1 MIHPRTFIL
10 LALFGFGGIAML
22 ALAGDQRG
30 DPVPTSS
37 SMAPSSLGGLPGDAN
52 HVEVMQVPIHGVSI
66 EEPIRMLATKGEELI
81 GPWQIEGQVAKG
93 HDGVLENSSLIVR
106 VHAGFDSQGTLLQE
120 GRALTDLN
128 GEFTWATATPEQTV
142 TIEVTPDVKGHC
154 VYPATAVVIAGD
166 APPTGL
172 RPMVYELDALLQGR
186 IVDPNGAPIIG
197 ARVISHLAET
207 VSNGEGQYSLSM
219 ASDYDFSTVRAV
231 AAGHAEAALSLGALR
246 AGSQPV
252 PDLVLAQDYGVQ
264 GRVFDSEGAPIVGA
278 TVCTYPRE
286 RNQTTTDE
294 EGKFRL
300 GGLNPAKKRTRV
312 SAGMQ
317 GFSTAAAYVMP
328 ESAATELEFVLDR
341 GIGVAGRVADPHGK
355 AVPHATVSVGNYPS
369 SRPGQFS
376 VTDSEGRF
384 LLENVTGDSNTVW
397 ALRQGWAPGKVDLR
411 IPDECKGLDGI
422 QIELG
427 LGFEFAGIV
436 LDENDK
442 PVAGAR
448 VNPSSLGIP
457 IGGSFVG
464 NGTNTGADGRFLLQ
478 QVPDERVLLRVYAQ
492 GYSRVERRVKAGTS
506 VKFRVKGSG
515 SLAGH
520 VVDGATGEA
529 VPSFVVKLVQP
540 RLARFE
546 RSLTNYG
553 YEWRTMGM
561 SFVAP
566 DGVWSTGHE
575 NLKVGAITGVKV
587 SAPGYAETTLDH
599 VVVANDPDPAALR
612 IELHSGVTLRGFVT
626 DATSGTPIASARIR
640 RMIEGNPSD
649 TQRYVNDESC
659 WTHTDSEGIFELRGV
674 SFGRMFLVVDETE
687 FPVHLDGPFDVDGGS
702 STLERTIAVTS
713 GGGVE
718 GRFLDGAGNPLAYQS
733 VKITALETPTDER
746 PAQTTQTD
754 ATGAFAFA
762 GLPPGPHHLI
772 GSVDRS
778 DASMAQGIGV
788 LQLIQVKNEQ
798 IQKADLRPTGHCTL
812 IGTVEFDGEL
822 PGTLSVSLRP
832 EQVPG
837 VWASRVL
844 TAGVFAGKFTAPHL
858 DSGKWKASVFF
869 HDENR
874 RMIMGSAWVQVTEQ
888 GVTEVHINAR
898 PMR

>member
-10 LALFGFGGIAML
+10 LALLGFGGIAML
-22 ALAGDQRG
+22 ALTGDQGG

-37 SMAPSSLGGLPGDAN
+37 SMASSSLGGLPGDAN
-52 HVEVMQVPIHGVSI
+52 HVEVMQIPIHGESI
-66 EEPIRMLATKGEELI
+66 EEPIRMLITEGAEPI
-81 GPWQIEGQVAKG
+81 GPWQIEGHVAKG
-93 HDGVLENSSLIVR
+93 SYGVLENSPLIVK
-106 VHAGFDSQGTLLQE
+106 VYAGFDSQGTLLQE

-128 GEFTWATATPEQTV
+128 GEFAWATATPEQTV
-142 TIEVTPDVKGHC
+142 TIEITPDVKGYR
-154 VYPATAVVIAGD
+154 VYPATAVVITGD

-172 RPMVYELDALLQGR
+172 RPTVYELDALLQGR
-186 IVDPNGAPIIG
+186 VVDPNGAPIAG

-219 ASDYDFSTVRAV
+219 ASAYYSSTVRAV

-252 PDLVLAQDYGVQ
+252 PDLVMARDFGVH
-264 GRVFDSEGAPIVGA
+264 GRVLDSEGAPIVGA

-286 RNQTTTDE
+286 RNQTTTDD

-300 GGLNPAKKRTRV
+300 GGLNPAKKMIRV

-317 GFSTAAAYVMP
+317 GFSTAAIYAKP

-341 GIGVAGRVADPHGK
+341 GISVAGRVVDPHGK
-355 AVPHATVSVGNYPS
+355 AVPHAIVSAGNYPD
-369 SRPGQFS
+369 SRPGKFF
-376 VTDSEGRF
+376 VTDPDGIF
-384 LLENVTGDSNTVW
+384 ALENVSRDSTAVW
-397 ALRQGWAPGKVDLR
+397 ALRKGWAPGKVGIR
-411 IPDECKGLDGI
+411 ISDECGGLEGI

-427 LGFEFAGIV
+427 LGFEFSGIV
-436 LDENDK
+436 LDEDDK

-448 VNPSSLGIP
+448 VSPSSFGVP

-464 NGTNTGADGRFLLQ
+464 NGTSTGADGRFLLQ

-492 GYSRVERRVKAGTS
+492 GYSRVKKRVKAGTS
-506 VKFRVKGSG
+506 VKLRVKGSG

-529 VPSFVVKLVQP
+529 IPSFVVKLAQP
-540 RLARFE
+540 RLARRE
-546 RSLTNYG
+546 QPLTNYRS
-553 YEWRTMGM
+553 EWQTMGM
-561 SFVAP
+561 SFMAP
-566 DGVWSTGHE
+566 DGVWSTGYE
-575 NLKVGAITGVKV
+575 NLQVGAITGVKV

-599 VVVANDPDPAALR
+599 VVVSSDPDPAALR

-626 DATSGTPIASARIR
+626 DATSGIPIARARIR
-640 RMIEGNPSD
+640 RITEGNPMD
-649 TQRYVNDESC
+649 AQRYVNDESC
-659 WTHTDSEGIFELRGV
+659 WTHTDADGAFELHEV
-674 SFGRMFLVVDETE
+674 PFGRMFLAVDETE
-687 FPVHLDGPFDVDGGS
+687 FPFHLDGPLDIDGGA
-702 STLERTIAVTS
+702 STLERAIAVTS
-713 GGGVE
+713 GGRVE
-718 GRFLDGAGNPLAYQS
+718 GRFLDGASNPLAYQS
-733 VKITALETPTDER
+733 VKITALETPTDEP
-746 PAQTTQTD
+746 PAQTTKTD

-788 LQLIQVKNEQ
+788 LQLIEVEHDQ
-798 IQKADLRPTGHCTL
+798 IQKVDLRPTGRCTL

-822 PGTLSVSLRP
+822 PEALSVSLRP

-858 DSGKWKASVFF
+858 DPGKWTASVFF

-874 RMIMGSAWVQVTEQ
+874 RMIMGSARVQVTEQ
-888 GVTEVHINAR
+888 GVTEVHIKAR